1 MSKDKAKSLS
11 DLIGSQN
18 SGLGRLAAEARKR
31 ADLSNYLRDQLGEP
45 LSGAIS
51 SCNLR
56 DDGTLVVIAVNSEW
70 AARLR
75 FETQQLIKLTRET
88 GAKVS
93 TCKIRVAGL

>member
-11 DLIGSQN
+11 ELIASQN
-18 SGLGRLAAEARKR
+18 SDLGRLAAAARKR
-31 ADLSNYLRDQLGEP
+31 ADLSDHLRGQLGEP

-51 SCNLR
+51 HCNLR

-75 FETQQLIKLTRET
+75 FESQQLMALARET
-88 GAKVS
+88 GANVS
-93 TCKIRVAGL
+93 SCKIRVAG